1 MRGDNLGPRY
11 AANAQKLYT
20 KNWGCVVLLRLSAPP
35 AVGESGLCPLG
46 EVRLEF
52 LGHFDGSL
60 GKKMEHSGIY
70 QGEGPWEDSAPEFQ
84 AQNTQRLLSAAT
96 PRLGLGS
103 LTPGG
108 GVRPP

>member
-1 MRGDNLGPRY
+1 MRGDKFGPRY

-20 KNWGCVVLLRLSAPP
+20 KNLGCVVPLRLSAVREP
-35 AVGESGLCPLG
+35 GLCPLG

-60 GKKMEHSGIY
+60 GKKMEHSGLY
-70 QGEGPWEDSAPEFQ
+70 QGEEPWEDSAPEFQ
-84 AQNTQRLLSAAT
+84 AQNAQRLLSAAT
-96 PRLGLGS
+96 PRLGLSS